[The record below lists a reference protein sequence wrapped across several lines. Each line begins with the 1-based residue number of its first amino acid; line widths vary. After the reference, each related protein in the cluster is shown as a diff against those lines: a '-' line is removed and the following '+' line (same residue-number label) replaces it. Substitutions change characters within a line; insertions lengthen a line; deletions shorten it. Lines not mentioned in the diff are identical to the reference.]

1 MAILQMQRV
10 SICALK
16 KDRKAI
22 LEKIQSLG
30 VMEMSQVAEDEA
42 GFEKMDTLSARQ
54 DFEKKTHL
62 TEAALHVLDEYAPV
76 KTSMFAGLEGK
87 KLISQEEFQE
97 AILGKD
103 EAIQNANILI
113 AKSKEIAEKKAGILK
128 LENQIEILH
137 PWLSLDVPMTYT
149 GTKKVAMLLGTMAA
163 DTTTERIYALVAE
176 HCPEETPDIEVQV
189 IEKDKD
195 ALYLTV
201 FCMKENVGKVEEALR
216 AGGFA
221 RPSQMTDQVPAKEK
235 EELEQKVEAL
245 KQEIKKDEEAIA
257 GYRDAR
263 NSLKVVGDYFRMRAD
278 KYQILGTIPQ
288 SQRTFLV
295 SGYVPEKVVPAIQK
309 AIGDNYDCVIDI
321 EALGEEEEA
330 PTLLEN
336 NGFSESVEGI
346 VESYGLPKKGEIDPT
361 TIMSFFYVFFFG
373 MMLSL
378 IHI

>member
-30 VMEMSQVAEDEA
+30 VMEMSQVAEDEK

-62 TEAALHVLDEYAPV
+62 TEAALHVLDEYAPA

-235 EELEQKVEAL
+235 EELEQKVETL
-245 KQEIKKDEEAIA
+245 KQEIKKDEETIA
-257 GYRDAR
+257 GYRDVR
-263 NSLKVVGDYFRMRAD
+263 NSLKVVGDYFRIRFLERFHSLREPFSSAGMCRRRSCR
-278 KYQILGTIPQ
+278 Q
-288 SQRTFLV
+288 SKKR
-295 SGYVPEKVVPAIQK
+295 
-309 AIGDNYDCVIDI
+309 
-321 EALGEEEEA
+321 
-330 PTLLEN
+330 LE
-336 NGFSESVEGI
+336 I
-346 VESYGLPKKGEIDPT
+346 
-361 TIMSFFYVFFFG
+361 IMTV
-373 MMLSL
+373 
-378 IHI
+378 